1 MKKLLYLLLALP
13 MLLAACEKTPEPT
26 PEPGPDGPLPG
37 TEPELYLVS
46 NGVQYFEAAGGED
59 YIEYT
64 LYNADG
70 APQATCQA
78 EWVTNITVVAAESK
92 VTFVVAPNEGEER
105 ETTLVLSYETL
116 SIDVT
121 LKQEAAEAPAV
132 RFAR

>member
-1 MKKLLYLLLALP
+1 MKKFFYLLLALP
-13 MLLAACEKTPEPT
+13 LAFAACNETPEPEPT
-26 PEPGPDGPLPG
+26 PTPEG
-37 TEPELYLVS
+37 PELYLVS
-46 NGVQYFEAAGGED
+46 NGIQYYEAEGGED

-70 APQATCQA
+70 GPQATCQA

-92 VTFVVAPNEGEER
+92 VTFVVAPNKGEER

>member
-13 MLLAACEKTPEPT
+13 LAFAACNETPEPEPT
-26 PEPGPDGPLPG
+26 PTPEG
-37 TEPELYLVS
+37 PELYLVS
-46 NGVQYFEAAGGED
+46 NGIQYYEAAGGED

>member
-1 MKKLLYLLLALP
+1 MKKFFYLLLALP
-13 MLLAACEKTPEPT
+13 LAFAACNETPEPEPT
-26 PEPGPDGPLPG
+26 PTPEG
-37 TEPELYLVS
+37 PELYLVS
-46 NGVQYFEAAGGED
+46 NGIQYYEAEGGED

-78 EWVTNITVVAAESK
+78 GWVTDITVVAAESK

-121 LKQEAAEAPAV
+121 LKQAAAAAPAGV
-132 RFAR
+132 VF

>member
-1 MKKLLYLLLALP
+1 MKKLFYLLLALP
-13 MLLAACEKTPEPT
+13 LAFAACNETPEPEPT
-26 PEPGPDGPLPG
+26 PTPEG
-37 TEPELYLVS
+37 PELYLVS
-46 NGVQYFEAAGGED
+46 NGIQYYEAAGGED